1 METRQEVG
9 RITHFYPKILV
20 AVVEL
25 EVSLSVGDKVSIV
38 GKTTHLEQ
46 VVESMQVEHKAIAS
60 AGPGQSIGLKV
71 VDEVREGDVVYRK
84 SLLGGSAD
92 G

>member
-1 METRQEVG
+1 MEARQKVG

-25 EVSLSVGDKVSIV
+25 ELPLVVGDKITIE
-38 GKTTHLEQ
+38 GRNTHVDQ
-46 VVESMQVEHKAIAS
+46 VVESMQVEHKMIPS

-71 VDEVREGDVVYRK
+71 VDRVREADLVYK
-84 SLLGGSAD
+84 
-92 G
+92 